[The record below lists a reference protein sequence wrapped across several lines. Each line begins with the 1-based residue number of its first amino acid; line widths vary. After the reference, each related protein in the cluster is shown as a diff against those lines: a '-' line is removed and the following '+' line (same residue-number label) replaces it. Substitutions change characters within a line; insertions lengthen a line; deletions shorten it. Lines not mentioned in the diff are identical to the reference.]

1 MVVDLGKK
9 GWLNERLDLVQFRKK
24 FLRKAFPVHLSFFLG
39 EIALFSLVLLVIT
52 GIYLSFS
59 YEPSSN
65 PVVVDGQSVP
75 AAYHSVT
82 QINQQPFGLIVRQVH
97 HWSAHLMIAAT
108 LLHLLRVFFTGAFRK
123 PREINWIIGLILLL
137 ATIGASFSGYLL
149 PFDEFAVTATGIG
162 YGIARSVP
170 WIGPAVADF
179 IFAGQFPSSGT
190 VPRFYGYHIML
201 MPLIL
206 IGLIAV
212 HMVVMLKQKHSES
225 RFNKGKVE
233 PGKLLGIPMWPHQA
247 AFMAQLFLLMTAG
260 ILVIATLF
268 PVHPVE
274 LYGPPGPETPTVKPD
289 WYFLWVYGALKLVP
303 GWIDFHFLGAAIN
316 AEAIGSVIF
325 PAIVILVT
333 LLWPFLERSKD
344 TVNYMQR
351 SREAAGRTAI
361 GVGTLVFLV
370 VLSVASYEDTLSI
383 ALDVFRWA
391 ALILPLIV
399 GGVTYGVLLRLKRQ
413 KPYLGAASGPKNTS
427 ANADLNQ

>member
-9 GWLNERLDLVQFRKK
+9 GWLNQRLDVVRFRKK

-52 GIYLSFS
+52 GVYLSFS
-59 YEPSSN
+59 YEPSAN
-65 PVVVDGQSVP
+65 LVKVEGQSLP

-82 QINQQPFGLIVRQVH
+82 QINEQPFGLIVRQVH

-123 PREINWIIGLILLL
+123 PREINWIIGLLLL
-137 ATIGASFSGYLL
+137 FATVGASFTGYLL
-149 PFDEFAVTATGIG
+149 PFDEFAVTASGIG

-179 IFAGQFPSSGT
+179 VFAGQFPSPGMVS
-190 VPRFYGYHIML
+190 RFYGYHIML
-201 MPLIL
+201 VPMIL
-206 IGLIAV
+206 FGLLAL

-225 RFNKGKVE
+225 RFNLGKVE
-233 PGKLLGIPMWPHQA
+233 EGKLLGIPMWPHQA
-247 AFMAQLFLLMTAG
+247 ALMAQLFLLMTAG
-260 ILVIATLF
+260 ILMIASLF

-289 WYFLWVYGALKLVP
+289 WYFLWIYGALKLVP
-303 GWIDFHFLGAAIN
+303 GWMDYHFLGAAIN

-325 PAIVILVT
+325 PGIVVLVT

-344 TVNYMQR
+344 KVNYMQR
-351 SREAAGRTAI
+351 SRDAAGRTAI
-361 GVGTLVFLV
+361 GVGTLVFLA

-383 ALDVFRWA
+383 ALDVFRWT
-391 ALILPLIV
+391 ALILPLLV
-399 GGVTYGVLLRLKRQ
+399 GGVTYGLLIRLKRQ
-413 KPYLGAASGPKNTS
+413 TPKHQNETSPENARAKAAT
-427 ANADLNQ
+427 D